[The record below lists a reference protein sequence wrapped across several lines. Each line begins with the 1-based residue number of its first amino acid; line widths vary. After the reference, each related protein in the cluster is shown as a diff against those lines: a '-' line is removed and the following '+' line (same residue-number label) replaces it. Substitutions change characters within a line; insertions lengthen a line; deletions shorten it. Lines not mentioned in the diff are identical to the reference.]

1 MATLVISTQNSEELK
16 TIKHFLKLLK
26 VKNKEINLDKEEDLF
41 LGNLIE
47 KEKTGIKVSKESIL
61 NKLNNL

>member
-47 KEKTGIKVSKESIL
+47 KEKTGIKVSVK
-61 NKLNNL
+61 KLTN